1 MFTQFKLS
9 YSSYFFA
16 NGSPNSFIEDSYVH
30 NYIAPILQPIFTA
43 EPLLHIQWAN
53 SYLNK
58 KENKVMKEVKK
69 DEVNK
74 KTTGQVREKGKKPDF
89 VANVKTMNSWISV
102 TIGEFKSPKFSRCFE
117 SDLVKVGKEMRTML
131 NALICLECRIL
142 LLEVS

>member
-1 MFTQFKLS
+1 
-9 YSSYFFA
+9 
-16 NGSPNSFIEDSYVH
+16 
-30 NYIAPILQPIFTA
+30 
-43 EPLLHIQWAN
+43 
-53 SYLNK
+53 
-58 KENKVMKEVKK
+58 MKEVKK

-102 TIGEFKSPKFSRCFE
+102 IIGEFKLPKFSRCFE